1 MKIKPGFYI
10 GHRAKT
16 PNKALIAKVYG
27 TDGFYRIDIWD
38 DIITSSGILT
48 KNIDQELNPIVF
60 VERIENFD
68 KEGE

>member
-27 TDGFYRIDIWD
+27 TEGFYRIDVWD
-38 DIITSSGILT
+38 DIISSSGTLT
-48 KNIDQELNPIVF
+48 SNIDQEKHPIVF
-60 VERIENFD
+60 LERITNMD
-68 KEGE
+68 KEG

>member
-27 TDGFYRIDIWD
+27 SEGFYRIDVWD
-38 DIITSSGILT
+38 DIVSSSGVLT
-48 KNIDQELNPIVF
+48 SNVDQEKHPIVF
-60 VERIENFD
+60 VERINQMD
-68 KEGE
+68 KEG

>member
-27 TDGFYRIDIWD
+27 ADGFYRIDVWD
-38 DIITSSGILT
+38 DIISNSGVLTS
-48 KNIDQELNPIVF
+48 NIDQEKHPVVF
-60 VERIENFD
+60 VERIDQMD
-68 KEGE
+68 KEG